1 MSETTEKIET
11 TETTPSILDME
22 SMLKSMGIDLS
33 TMPKKNRDEIE
44 KLSSEITDPLNMNME
59 HVKRLQTLLGI
70 TPRTTQPTL
79 PTGFAPKQQPNKRT
93 KIGANTKCPCSS
105 GKKYKKCCG
114 SRKKL

>member
-11 TETTPSILDME
+11 TETAPNILDME

>member
-1 MSETTEKIET
+1 MSEI
-11 TETTPSILDME
+11 TETTKKTETAPSILNME
-22 SMLKSMGIDLS
+22 YMLKSMGIDLS
-33 TMPKKNRDEIE
+33 TMPKKNREEIE

-70 TPRTTQPTL
+70 TPKPTQQTL
-79 PTGFAPKQQPNKRT
+79 PAGFAPKQQPNKRA

>member
-11 TETTPSILDME
+11 TETAPSILDME

-79 PTGFAPKQQPNKRT
+79 PAGFAPKQQPNKRT

-114 SRKKL
+114 SRKK

>member
-1 MSETTEKIET
+1 MSEKIET
-11 TETTPSILDME
+11 TQTTPSILNME

-33 TMPKKNRDEIE
+33 TMPAKNRAEIE
-44 KLSSEITDPLNMNME
+44 KLSSEITDPMNMNME

-70 TPRTTQPTL
+70 TQRTEQQTL

-114 SRKKL
+114 SRKKI